1 MLRRPLIL
9 LVVALAAF
17 GSVVQGAQAAA
28 PAMGMVAAHADGAS
42 FCDGCAGSDGS
53 PVTCGN
59 GVCPSTPALPSSIVL
74 PIAALSRAQPEAYF
88 SSGASRA
95 RPPDPFPPRTPAI

>member
-9 LVVALAAF
+9 LVVALAAL

-28 PAMGMVAAHADGAS
+28 PAMGMVAAQADVAS

-53 PVTCGN
+53 PATCGS
-59 GVCPSTPALPSSIVL
+59 GVCPFTPALPSSIAFQVVATAHAR
-74 PIAALSRAQPEAYF
+74 PAAYF
-88 SSGASRA
+88 PGGASRA
-95 RPPDPFPPRTPAI
+95 RPPDPFPPRRPTV

>member
-17 GSVVQGAQAAA
+17 GSVVHGAQAAA

-42 FCDGCAGSDGS
+42 FCDGCAGSDSGQ
-53 PVTCGN
+53 VTCGS
-59 GVCPSTPALPSSIVL
+59 GVCPSTPALPSSIGF
-74 PIAALSRAQPEAYF
+74 PIVALSRALPEGYF
-88 SSGASRA
+88 SSGASRT